1 MIEADTNPPTAFTP
15 AAADTVPWSAW
26 WMLTVLLVL
35 HILSFVDRIII
46 SMLVDPIK
54 ATLGLSDVQ
63 MGLIIGP
70 AFGVAYCIFGYVFGL
85 AADRLSRRVVIFTS
99 VTIWSLSAGLSG
111 LASNFASLFAFRF
124 SVGVGESGLSP
135 AAYSLMA
142 ARFPRKRLT
151 TAMAIFQTG
160 SKLGSALGFTLGGA
174 SIVLAMSIQDTNL
187 PIVGQMEPWQIALAL
202 TGLPGVALA
211 LLVFTFREPSLPGT
225 TANVVPMALLP
236 FLRKEAGALVPM
248 ALGFALVAI
257 AMYSLMSW
265 VPTYIGRQF
274 GWHPGQ
280 YGPVLGII
288 GVLGAGSMVIKGMI
302 VDWLYSRGMEDAHL
316 RFFTWL
322 LACTMPI
329 AAVAFFITDAWW
341 FLVAYGALQ
350 VVALQFVVFMG
361 ATLQLFVPHG
371 LRGQLVGLFLGF
383 FNLLGLGVGPTFT
396 AFLTDYVFQDEAKL
410 GYSLATTIC
419 ITIPLA
425 WLFLR
430 LALKPVSAALIAQRQ
445 SEKE

>member
-1 MIEADTNPPTAFTP
+1 
-15 AAADTVPWSAW
+15 
-26 WMLTVLLVL
+26 MLAVLLVL

-46 SMLVDPIK
+46 SMLIDPIK

-85 AADRLSRRVVIFTS
+85 AADRLSRRLVIFTG

-111 LASNFASLFAFRF
+111 LASGFWSLFAFR
-124 SVGVGESGLSP
+124 VGVGAGESALSP

-142 ARFPRKRLT
+142 ARFPRRRLT

-160 SKLGSALGFTLGGA
+160 SKLGSALGFAVGGA
-174 SIVLAMSIQDTNL
+174 SIVVAVSIQETHL
-187 PIVGQMEPWQIALAL
+187 PIVGLMEPWQIALAL

-211 LLVFTFREPSLPGT
+211 FLVFAFREPTSGT
-225 TANVVPMALLP
+225 DVATKIIPIALLP
-236 FLRKEAGALVPM
+236 FLRKEARALVPM

-257 AMYSLMSW
+257 AMYSMMSW

-280 YGPVLGII
+280 YGPILGII
-288 GVLGAGSMVIKGMI
+288 GVLGAGSMIVKGMI

-322 LACTMPI
+322 LAGTMPI

-361 ATLQLFVPHG
+361 ATLQLFVPQG

-410 GYSLATTIC
+410 GYSLAATLC
-419 ITIPLA
+419 ITIPLS
-425 WLFLR
+425 WLCLR
-430 LALKPVSAALIAQRQ
+430 LALKPVNAALTAQRL